1 MKLVKRKQGSQ
12 RTSRPI
18 TLTTSPNFSGQ
29 GGYDFISFYDKENKT
44 WYSIHP
50 ESIDE
55 VKELMSQAH
64 ILYHN
69 FGETR

>member
-1 MKLVKRKQGSQ
+1 MKLVKRKYGSQ
-12 RTSRPI
+12 RASRPVSL
-18 TLTTSPNFSGQ
+18 TLSPNFSGQ
-29 GGYDFISFYDKENKT
+29 GGYDFISFYDKENEI
-44 WYSIHP
+44 WYSILP
-50 ESIDE
+50 ESMDE